1 MEVSVDRVERNN
13 NLIHYIVGDSQ
24 ILYDMR
30 KVPVMS
36 LFSEQVLD
44 FFSKLSNSLL
54 KDKRAKEY
62 QDILSYA
69 FWIRRANIER
79 EKSRHINSENRI
91 GRGISFHIAPSNVPI
106 NFAVSMTSALLAGNL
121 CVIRVSNKT
130 FAQIDIVCEHINYL
144 LNNECKDM
152 KRYICI
158 VRYEHNDEINQMLSD
173 MCDIRIVWGGNQTI
187 EKIRKA
193 SLPPRAIEMAF
204 ADRYSLSVIN
214 ADRYL
219 KSDKDKLAKDFYT
232 DTYYTDQNAC
242 SSPRVVV
249 WLGDSQKIDKA
260 RNEFWSKLEKL
271 VIDDYDMKQIFVIDK
286 YDSFCN
292 LASKYD
298 GVTLVSDNNL
308 VTRVEVDKLSPE
320 IMNYKNGGG
329 YFFEYIAH
337 NLIEVVDMLEK
348 TCQTISYYG
357 INADELKKIVI
368 EYGVRGV
375 DRIVPI
381 GKTMEL
387 QFVWDGYDMIE
398 TMSRII
404 WKI

>member
-1 MEVSVDRVERNN
+1 MQEKRTKSYTE
-13 NLIHYIVGDSQ
+13 
-24 ILYDMR
+24 ILTYD
-30 KVPVMS
+30 
-36 LFSEQVLD
+36 
-44 FFSKLSNSLL
+44 
-54 KDKRAKEY
+54 
-62 QDILSYA
+62 
-69 FWIRRANIER
+69 FWIRTSNIER
-79 EKSRHINSENRI
+79 EKSRHINIENRI
-91 GRGISFHIAPSNVPI
+91 GRGVSFHIAPSNVPI

-121 CVIRVSNKT
+121 CIIRVSNKEFPQT
-130 FAQIDIVCEHINYL
+130 GIVCEHINKL
-144 LNNECKDM
+144 LENECTYM

-158 VRYEHNDEINQMLSD
+158 VKYEHNDEITQMLSD

-187 EKIRKA
+187 AQIREA
-193 SLPPRAIEMAF
+193 TLSPRAIEMTF

-214 ADRYL
+214 ADEYL

-292 LASKYD
+292 LATQYD